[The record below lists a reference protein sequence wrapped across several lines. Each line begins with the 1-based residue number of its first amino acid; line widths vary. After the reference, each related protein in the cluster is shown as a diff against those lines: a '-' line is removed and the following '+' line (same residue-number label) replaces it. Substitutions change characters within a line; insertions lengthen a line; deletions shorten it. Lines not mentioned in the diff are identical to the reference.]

1 MKKIIP
7 AFLFIS
13 LFINCSSGDDSTS
26 DNNNDNNN
34 NNNTQPIAVD
44 DFFDTLEDT
53 DYDIENLLS
62 NDTIEDYAYIE
73 SFDETTIENG
83 IIVDNRDDTYTY
95 TPADDFVGEDSFTYT
110 LCDNDSPAD
119 CSTATVTI
127 IVADQGDPVA
137 EDDAH
142 NVTKN
147 TTKTITNLLDNDSV
161 IDEAILSSIDTSGT
175 LGEVVFNTDGSIL
188 YTPPTNYVGSDSFSY
203 NLCDDDTPDN
213 TCSSAVVSI
222 NVLDT
227 VLFNIPA
234 DLLDYYTGV
243 QFSEDSGI
251 MYDELS
257 THTTDNHTTILT
269 YTQRH
274 QYLYDADADL
284 TTSDNVVLMY
294 SGETRYWQEYTS
306 GSNSYTPQ
314 TFNTEHV
321 YPQSLL
327 NSSIALTDLYHLR
340 VCDASINTTR
350 SNKAF
355 AEGSGAY
362 SVTSSNK
369 WFPGDEWR
377 GDVARMILYLNI
389 RYGESFAPVGNL
401 DLFLTWNLEDP
412 VSEFE
417 NQRNTVIYSAQGNR
431 NPFIDN
437 PYLATIIWGGE
448 AAENKWD

>member
-1 MKKIIP
+1 MKKIIL

-26 DNNNDNNN
+26 DNNNDNN

-119 CSTATVTI
+119 CSTATVII

-161 IDEAILSSIDTSGT
+161 IDEAILSSIDNSGT

-213 TCSSAVVSI
+213 TCSSAVVYI

-234 DLLDYYTGV
+234 DLVDYYTGV

-257 THTTDNHTTILT
+257 NHTSDNHTTILT

-306 GSNSYTPQ
+306 GSNSYSPQ

-340 VCDASINTTR
+340 ACDASINTTR

-389 RYGESFAPVGNL
+389 RYGESFAPVGSL